1 MGNPNHPNPHLRM
14 SLPESYYARKMEEEK
29 AAQQNMS
36 RKLIANALQD
46 GIRKKFNDMGP
57 EQDPRN
63 AQFG

>member
-1 MGNPNHPNPHLRM
+1 M